1 MGKTKLPSQKK
12 RRGRPRKRPLR
23 GEALIRAAQ
32 MELARMVN
40 DSPKTNPI
48 NMLRLAKRIGVTRK
62 SLYNNGL
69 RDKVLEF
76 AEIQRNKFSTVVG
89 KTASRRPL
97 EARIATLE
105 KEKEEL
111 RRLLDGWIERW
122 AAVEYNAKLYGIDA
136 DLLFAPITPPQRKVL
151 TFKGGRKRR

>member
-1 MGKTKLPSQKK
+1 
-12 RRGRPRKRPLR
+12 
-23 GEALIRAAQ
+23 
-32 MELARMVN
+32 MVN

-76 AEIQRNKFSTVVG
+76 AEIQRNKFSPAVG

-111 RRLLDGWIERW
+111 RRLLDGWIER
-122 AAVEYNAKLYGIDA
+122 
-136 DLLFAPITPPQRKVL
+136 
-151 TFKGGRKRR
+151 